1 MKLRYI
7 HSLHRSFNQ
16 QLKTSK
22 WVCDFVSK
30 SKRKIPLSDF
40 NLEFYL
46 FMINE
51 LHEKY
56 KLIDIEAYNG
66 LPSKLK
72 VNSVFE
78 FINYTKEKDLFE
90 EIKTKIKKRTTKLDR
105 DIYTTYKATSY
116 FINLAKEKFKLLND
130 KNLLTQKG
138 EELIRYKSTFFNL
151 TNKEKE
157 FFFLR
162 ILESDFHI
170 FISICYFIKLGK
182 KYNIKDISNDS
193 NNEFLIISTNL
204 MR

>member
-1 MKLRYI
+1 M
-7 HSLHRSFNQ
+7 
-16 QLKTSK
+16 
-22 WVCDFVSK
+22 
-30 SKRKIPLSDF
+30 
-40 NLEFYL
+40 
-46 FMINE
+46 
-51 LHEKY
+51 
-56 KLIDIEAYNG
+56 IDIEAYNG